1 MRNVK
6 AVCTERLE
14 RNVHHPLLQEAAM
27 STDLELIE
35 QFQKE
40 IGKKLEKLARAQ
52 IMPGR
57 KPGFSSDKK
66 GNVIGLNLFEINLKP
81 FSTSISKFKN
91 LRKLNLL
98 RTQLHDISF
107 LEGLVDLTELSLS
120 GNQITDI
127 SPLRELIN
135 LEELFLTGNQIT
147 DISPLVKLIR
157 LERLGLSNNKIKFLP
172 GEFFE
177 LEMEI
182 VFGDESKDGIH
193 LDGNPIENP
202 PLDIVKQ
209 GKQAVKVYL
218 DKKKLAGTGG
228 SATASR
234 QVGNKG
240 NDSINIDMGI
250 DLHALKTDF
259 FKLKE
264 MMDEVKKG
272 PKLKEE
278 LKKIEDSLDELT
290 LEPEKSKLVK
300 PLNKIGRLLEQM
312 GDEKSGWGKVL
323 KGAQKSVGLAW
334 KLGCTYNKFA
344 QWLALPAIEKP
355 VILNI
360 ESNSRLSIK
369 IKKITLKNFK
379 GFEYREIPFSDRFNL
394 LLGDNGS
401 GKTAVLDALALIL
414 NSIFIGFDETE
425 KRSPIKDED
434 VRQVFNYYDDE
445 IRMEPNYPVL
455 IEAQGDV
462 MEYPVHWN
470 KRRSGSQSQTDDADW
485 DLTAI
490 TAGFNP
496 HVRHGNPVTL
506 PVIAYYGTGR
516 LWLRLEN
523 EKVEPIPPV
532 SRLHAYKDCL
542 DPRSDEKELVRWMKE
557 QELTK
562 IQRKQPSGLYEA
574 VLYEAVK
581 KAITDCI
588 EEYKEIGY
596 DVRHDSIMVKLN
608 DEHWLPAYLCSDGYR
623 NMIAMVADI
632 AYRMAMLNPHLG
644 PAVTQKTPG
653 VVLIDEID
661 LHLHPKWQR
670 RVVNDLKRA
679 FPGVQ
684 FIATSHSPFIVQ
696 SLKSVEELIKLDGQM
711 EPIENI
717 DMSIEDIAEDIMNVH
732 IPQKSKRYL
741 DMMKTAEQY
750 YDLLEEG
757 KSAEND
763 DELKGIKDKLDE
775 LSIPFSDD
783 PALQAFLKME
793 RTAAGL
799 NETDRKRKK

>member
-14 RNVHHPLLQEAAM
+14 RNVQHPLLQEAPM
-27 STDLELIE
+27 PTDLELIE

-40 IGKKLEKLARAQ
+40 IGKKLERLEFEGFMKER
-52 IMPGR
+52 I
-57 KPGFSSDKK
+57 PGFSVDEK
-66 GNVIGLNLFEINLKP
+66 GNVTGLNLYKIDLRP
-81 FSTSISKFKN
+81 FSKSISKFTN

-98 RTQLHDISF
+98 ETQLSDISF
-107 LEGLVDLTELSLS
+107 LEGLTHLTELSLS
-120 GNQITDI
+120 CNQITDI
-127 SPLRELIN
+127 SHLRKLIN
-135 LEELFLTGNQIT
+135 LEELFLTGNRIT
-147 DISPLVKLIR
+147 DISPLIGLTR
-157 LERLGLSNNKIKFLP
+157 LERLYLGRNKIKFIPKEIL
-172 GEFFE
+172 E

-182 VFGDESKDGIH
+182 VFGAKPETVIH
-193 LDGNPIENP
+193 LEGNPIENP
-202 PLDIVKQ
+202 PLEMVKQ
-209 GKQAVKVYL
+209 GKQVIKAYFE
-218 DKKKLAGTGG
+218 KKKSVGDGGAGNV
-228 SATASR
+228 SR
-234 QVGNKG
+234 QVANKG
-240 NDSINIDMGI
+240 SVSININVEI
-250 DLHALKTDF
+250 DLQSLKADF
-259 FKLKE
+259 FKLKDVL
-264 MMDEVKKG
+264 DEVKKG

-455 IEAQGDV
+455 IEAQGEV

-496 HVRHGNPVTL
+496 HVRQGNPVTL

-644 PAVTQKTPG
+644 SAVTQKTPG

-696 SLKSVEELIKLDGQM
+696 SLKSMEELIKLDGQM

>member
-14 RNVHHPLLQEAAM
+14 RNVQHPLLQEAPM
-27 STDLELIE
+27 PTDLELIE

-40 IGKKLEKLARAQ
+40 IGKKLERLEFEGFMKER
-52 IMPGR
+52 I
-57 KPGFSSDKK
+57 PGFSVDEK
-66 GNVIGLNLFEINLKP
+66 GNVTGLNLYKIDLRP
-81 FSTSISKFKN
+81 FSKSISKFTN

-98 RTQLHDISF
+98 ETQLSDISF
-107 LEGLVDLTELSLS
+107 LEGLTHLTELSLS
-120 GNQITDI
+120 CNQITDI
-127 SPLRELIN
+127 SHLRKLIN
-135 LEELFLTGNQIT
+135 LEELFLTGNRIT
-147 DISPLVKLIR
+147 DISPLIGLTR
-157 LERLGLSNNKIKFLP
+157 LERLYLGRNKIKFSPKEIL
-172 GEFFE
+172 E

-182 VFGDESKDGIH
+182 VFGAKPETGIH
-193 LDGNPIENP
+193 LEGNPIENP
-202 PLDIVKQ
+202 PLEMVKQ
-209 GKQAVKVYL
+209 GKQVIKAYFE
-218 DKKKLAGTGG
+218 KKKSVGDGGAGNV
-228 SATASR
+228 SR
-234 QVGNKG
+234 QVANKG
-240 NDSINIDMGI
+240 SVSININVEI
-250 DLHALKTDF
+250 DLQSLKADF
-259 FKLKE
+259 FKLKDVL
-264 MMDEVKKG
+264 DEVKKG

-455 IEAQGDV
+455 IEAQGEV

-496 HVRHGNPVTL
+496 HVRQGNPVTL

-644 PAVTQKTPG
+644 SAVTQKTPG

-696 SLKSVEELIKLDGQM
+696 SLKSMEELIKLDGQM

>member
-1 MRNVK
+1 
-6 AVCTERLE
+6 
-14 RNVHHPLLQEAAM
+14 M

-40 IGKKLEKLARAQ
+40 IGKELEKLPHAQ

-57 KPGFSSDKK
+57 EPGFSVNKK
-66 GNVIGLNLFEINLKP
+66 GNVNGLNLCEIELGHS
-81 FSTSISKFKN
+81 STSISKFKN

-98 RTQLHDISF
+98 RTQLHDILF
-107 LEGLVDLTELSLS
+107 LEGLVGLKELSLS

-127 SPLRELIN
+127 SPLRGLIN

-157 LERLGLSNNKIKFLP
+157 LERLHLGNNKIKFLP
-172 GEFFE
+172 EEFFE

-182 VFGDESKDGIH
+182 VFGDDPEDGVH
-193 LDGNPIENP
+193 VEDNPIENP
-202 PLDIVKQ
+202 PLEILKQ
-209 GKQAVKVYL
+209 GKQAVKVYF
-218 DKKKLAGTGG
+218 DQKKL
-228 SATASR
+228 
-234 QVGNKG
+234 
-240 NDSINIDMGI
+240 INIDMGT
-250 DLHALKTDF
+250 DLQALKTDF

-264 MMDEVKKG
+264 MMDEVKKKG
-272 PKLKEE
+272 TKLKEE

-290 LEPEKSKLVK
+290 LEPGKDKLVK
-300 PLNKIGRLLEQM
+300 PLNKIGRLLAQM

-323 KGAQKSVGLAW
+323 KGAQQGIGLAW
-334 KLGCTYNKFA
+334 KLGSTYNKFA
-344 QWLALPAIEKP
+344 QWLALPPIEKP

-360 ESNSRLSIK
+360 ESNSVLSIK
-369 IKKITLKNFK
+369 LEKITLKNFK
-379 GFEYREIPFSDRFNL
+379 GFEDKTFSLSDRFNL

-401 GKTAVLDALALIL
+401 GKTAILEALKYIL
-414 NSIFIGFDETE
+414 SSIFIGFDETV
-425 KRSPIKDED
+425 KRSQIKDED
-434 VRQVFNYYDDE
+434 VRQVFSYYNDE
-445 IRMEPNYPVL
+445 IRIEHNYPVL
-455 IEAQGDV
+455 IEAQGKV
-462 MEYPVHWN
+462 MNYPVHWN
-470 KRRSGSQSQTDDADW
+470 KRRSGSQSQTDDFDW

-496 HVRHGNPVTL
+496 HVRKGSPVTL

-523 EKVEPIPPV
+523 GKVEPIPPV
-532 SRLHAYKDCL
+532 SRLYAYKDCL

-562 IQRKQPSGLYEA
+562 IQRKQQAGLYES
-574 VLYEAVK
+574 VSYEAVK
-581 KAITDCI
+581 KAINDCI

-596 DVRHDSIMVKLN
+596 DVRHDSIMVKL
-608 DEHWLPAYLCSDGYR
+608 DEGHWLPAYLCSDGYR

-632 AYRMAMLNPHLG
+632 AYRMALLNPHLG
-644 PAVTQKTPG
+644 LAVTRETPG

-661 LHLHPKWQR
+661 LHLHPNWQR
-670 RVVNDLKRA
+670 RVVDDLKRA

-696 SLKSVEELIKLDGQM
+696 SLKGPGELIKLDGEM
-711 EPIENI
+711 KSIENI
-717 DMSIEDIAEDIMNVH
+717 DRSIEDIAEDIMDVQ

-750 YDLLEEG
+750 YDLLEKG

-763 DELKGIKDKLDE
+763 EELTRIKNKLDE
-775 LSIPFSDD
+775 LSMPFSDN

-799 NETDRKRKK
+799 NETDRKREK

>member
-40 IGKKLEKLARAQ
+40 IGKKLENLARAQ

-66 GNVIGLNLFEINLKP
+66 GNVTGLNLFEINLKP

-379 GFEYREIPFSDRFNL
+379 GFEYR
-394 LLGDNGS
+394 
-401 GKTAVLDALALIL
+401 
-414 NSIFIGFDETE
+414 
-425 KRSPIKDED
+425 
-434 VRQVFNYYDDE
+434 
-445 IRMEPNYPVL
+445 
-455 IEAQGDV
+455 
-462 MEYPVHWN
+462 
-470 KRRSGSQSQTDDADW
+470 
-485 DLTAI
+485 
-490 TAGFNP
+490 
-496 HVRHGNPVTL
+496 
-506 PVIAYYGTGR
+506 
-516 LWLRLEN
+516 
-523 EKVEPIPPV
+523 
-532 SRLHAYKDCL
+532 
-542 DPRSDEKELVRWMKE
+542 
-557 QELTK
+557 
-562 IQRKQPSGLYEA
+562 
-574 VLYEAVK
+574 
-581 KAITDCI
+581 
-588 EEYKEIGY
+588 
-596 DVRHDSIMVKLN
+596 
-608 DEHWLPAYLCSDGYR
+608 
-623 NMIAMVADI
+623 
-632 AYRMAMLNPHLG
+632 
-644 PAVTQKTPG
+644 
-653 VVLIDEID
+653 
-661 LHLHPKWQR
+661 
-670 RVVNDLKRA
+670 
-679 FPGVQ
+679 
-684 FIATSHSPFIVQ
+684 
-696 SLKSVEELIKLDGQM
+696 
-711 EPIENI
+711 
-717 DMSIEDIAEDIMNVH
+717 
-732 IPQKSKRYL
+732 
-741 DMMKTAEQY
+741 
-750 YDLLEEG
+750 
-757 KSAEND
+757 
-763 DELKGIKDKLDE
+763 
-775 LSIPFSDD
+775 
-783 PALQAFLKME
+783 
-793 RTAAGL
+793 
-799 NETDRKRKK
+799 

>member
-14 RNVHHPLLQEAAM
+14 RNVQHPLLQEAPM
-27 STDLELIE
+27 PTDLELIE

-40 IGKKLEKLARAQ
+40 IGKKLERLEFEGFMKER
-52 IMPGR
+52 I
-57 KPGFSSDKK
+57 PGFSVDEK
-66 GNVIGLNLFEINLKP
+66 GNVTGLNLYKIDLRP
-81 FSTSISKFKN
+81 FSKSISKFTN

-98 RTQLHDISF
+98 ETQLSDISF
-107 LEGLVDLTELSLS
+107 LEGLTHLTELSLS
-120 GNQITDI
+120 CNQITDI
-127 SPLRELIN
+127 SHLRKLIN
-135 LEELFLTGNQIT
+135 LEELFLTGNRIT
-147 DISPLVKLIR
+147 DISPLIGLTR
-157 LERLGLSNNKIKFLP
+157 LERLYLGRNKIKFIPKEIL
-172 GEFFE
+172 E

-182 VFGDESKDGIH
+182 VFGAKPETGIH
-193 LDGNPIENP
+193 LEGNPIENP
-202 PLDIVKQ
+202 PLEMVKQ
-209 GKQAVKVYL
+209 GKQVIKAYFE
-218 DKKKLAGTGG
+218 KKKSVGDGGAGNV
-228 SATASR
+228 SR
-234 QVGNKG
+234 QVANKG
-240 NDSINIDMGI
+240 SVSININVEI
-250 DLHALKTDF
+250 DLQSLKADF
-259 FKLKE
+259 FKLKDVL
-264 MMDEVKKG
+264 DEVKKG

-455 IEAQGDV
+455 IEAQGEV

-496 HVRHGNPVTL
+496 HVRQGNPVTL

-644 PAVTQKTPG
+644 SAVTQKTPG

-696 SLKSVEELIKLDGQM
+696 SLKSMEELIKLDGQM

>member
-1 MRNVK
+1 VGDGG
-6 AVCTERLE
+6 A
-14 RNVHHPLLQEAAM
+14 
-27 STDLELIE
+27 
-35 QFQKE
+35 
-40 IGKKLEKLARAQ
+40 
-52 IMPGR
+52 
-57 KPGFSSDKK
+57 
-66 GNVIGLNLFEINLKP
+66 GNV
-81 FSTSISKFKN
+81 
-91 LRKLNLL
+91 
-98 RTQLHDISF
+98 
-107 LEGLVDLTELSLS
+107 
-120 GNQITDI
+120 
-127 SPLRELIN
+127 
-135 LEELFLTGNQIT
+135 
-147 DISPLVKLIR
+147 
-157 LERLGLSNNKIKFLP
+157 
-172 GEFFE
+172 
-177 LEMEI
+177 
-182 VFGDESKDGIH
+182 
-193 LDGNPIENP
+193 
-202 PLDIVKQ
+202 
-209 GKQAVKVYL
+209 
-218 DKKKLAGTGG
+218 
-228 SATASR
+228 SR
-234 QVGNKG
+234 QVANKG
-240 NDSINIDMGI
+240 SVSININVEI
-250 DLHALKTDF
+250 DLQSLKADF
-259 FKLKE
+259 FKLKDVL
-264 MMDEVKKG
+264 DEVKKG

-455 IEAQGDV
+455 IEAQGEV

-496 HVRHGNPVTL
+496 HVRQGNPVTL

-644 PAVTQKTPG
+644 SAVTQKTPG

-696 SLKSVEELIKLDGQM
+696 SLKSMEELIKLDGQM

>member
-1 MRNVK
+1 M
-6 AVCTERLE
+6 
-14 RNVHHPLLQEAAM
+14 P
-27 STDLELIE
+27 TDLELIE

-40 IGKKLEKLARAQ
+40 IGKELEKLARAQ

-57 KPGFSSDKK
+57 KPGFSVDKK
-66 GNVIGLNLFEINLKP
+66 GNVTGLNLFKIELGHL
-81 FSTSISKFKN
+81 STSISKLKN
-91 LRKLNLL
+91 LRRLNLL

-127 SPLRELIN
+127 SPLRELRN

-157 LERLGLSNNKIKFLP
+157 LERLHLGHNKIKFLP
-172 GEFFE
+172 EEFFE

-182 VFGDESKDGIH
+182 VFENTPEDGIH
-193 LDGNPIENP
+193 LEENPIENP

-209 GKQAVKVYL
+209 GKQAIKAYFE
-218 DKKKLAGTGG
+218 KIKLAGNGG
-228 SATASR
+228 SNIVSR
-234 QVGNKG
+234 QTGNKG
-240 NDSINIDMGI
+240 NVPTNIDLGTN
-250 DLHALKTDF
+250 LLVLKTDF

-264 MMDEVKKG
+264 VLDEVKKG

-312 GDEKSGWGKVL
+312 GDTKSRWGKVL
-323 KGAQKSVGLAW
+323 KGVQTGIGLAW
-334 KLGCTYNKFA
+334 KLGSTYNKFA
-344 QWLALPAIEKP
+344 QWLALPPIEKP

-360 ESNSRLSIK
+360 EPDSQLSIK
-369 IKKITLKNFK
+369 IKKIVLKNFK
-379 GFEYREIPFSDRFNL
+379 GFEDVEISLSLQFNL

-401 GKTAVLDALALIL
+401 GKTAILEALKYLL
-414 NSIFIGFDETE
+414 SSIFIGFDEAE
-425 KRSPIKDED
+425 KSFPIKDED

-445 IRMEPNYPVL
+445 VRMEPNYPVS
-455 IEAQGDV
+455 IEAQGLV
-462 MEYPVHWN
+462 MGYPVQWN
-470 KRRSGSQSQTDDADW
+470 KRRLGSQTQTEDIDW
-485 DLTAI
+485 NLTAI

-496 HVRHGNPVTL
+496 HVRQGNPVIL

-523 EKVEPIPPV
+523 GKVEPIPPV
-532 SRLHAYKDCL
+532 SRFHAYKDCL
-542 DPRSDEKELVRWMKE
+542 DPRSNEKELVRWMKE

-562 IQRKQPSGLYEA
+562 IQRKQQQDLYEA

-588 EEYKEIGY
+588 EEYKEIKY

-644 PAVTQKTPG
+644 TAVTQKTPG

-661 LHLHPKWQR
+661 LHLHPNWQR

-679 FPGVQ
+679 FPSVQ
-684 FIATSHSPFIVQ
+684 FIATSHSTFIVQ
-696 SLKSVEELIKLDGQM
+696 SLKGPEELIKLDGKM
-711 EPIENI
+711 EPIENL
-717 DMSIEDIAEDIMNVH
+717 DMSIEDIAEDIMDVEV
-732 IPQKSKRYL
+732 PQKSKLYL
-741 DMMKTAEQY
+741 DMMKTAEKY
-750 YDLLEEG
+750 YDLLEKG

-763 DELKGIKDKLDE
+763 KELNRIKNKLDE

-783 PALQAFLKME
+783 PAFQAFLKMK

-799 NETDRKRKK
+799 NETVGKR